1 MNAADARPSQVLV
14 TGSVAFD
21 HIMDFPGLFGDH
33 ILPEKLHVI
42 NISFLVEKVEKQRGG
57 CAANIAYSMTLLGG
71 RPRILAMAGHD
82 FEGYRQWLVEQG
94 VDVGGIGIVN
104 DEITATAFITTDQ
117 GNSQITGFYPGA
129 MARAGSLSVLE
140 DVQGR
145 EIELVVV
152 APDDP
157 GAMVRHCKEARRAGV
172 PLMFDPSFQV
182 TAMEGE
188 ELVEAAAGARFLILN
203 DYELHVFLDKTGHDE
218 ASVFDLVDT
227 VIVTLGGEGSRILD
241 RDGGEIRIE
250 AASVSEVV
258 DPTGAGDA
266 YRGGFAT
273 ALSRGHDLETCA
285 RFGSVAATYAIETYG
300 TSNHRYTRREFA
312 ERYEESFGAFPE
324 AIPEVPAPELGA
336 GTG

>member
-1 MNAADARPSQVLV
+1 MSAADSNPSQVLV

-33 ILPEKLHVI
+33 ILPEKLHII

-57 CAANIAYSMTLLGG
+57 CAANIAYSMALLGG

-82 FEGYRQWLVEQG
+82 FEGYRRWLVEQG
-94 VDVGGIGIVN
+94 VDVGGIGIVE

-129 MARAGSLSVLE
+129 MARAGSLSVVE
-140 DVQGR
+140 DVEGR
-145 EIELVVV
+145 EIELVIV

-157 GAMVRHCKEARRAGV
+157 GAMVRHCREARRAGV

-188 ELVEAAAGARFLILN
+188 ELVEAADGARFMILN

-218 ASVFDLVDT
+218 ESVFDLVDT
-227 VIVTLGGEGSRILD
+227 VVVTLGAEGSRILH
-241 RDGGEIRIE
+241 RDHGEIRVDT
-250 AASVSEVV
+250 APTSGVV

-266 YRGGFAT
+266 YRGGFAA
-273 ALSRGHDLETCA
+273 ALSRGHDIETCA
-285 RFGSVAATYAIETYG
+285 RFGTVAATYAIETYG
-300 TSNHRYTRREFA
+300 TSNHRYTREEFA
-312 ERYEESFGAFPE
+312 DRYEEAFGAFPE
-324 AIPEVPAPELGA
+324 EIPETVAPKMEA